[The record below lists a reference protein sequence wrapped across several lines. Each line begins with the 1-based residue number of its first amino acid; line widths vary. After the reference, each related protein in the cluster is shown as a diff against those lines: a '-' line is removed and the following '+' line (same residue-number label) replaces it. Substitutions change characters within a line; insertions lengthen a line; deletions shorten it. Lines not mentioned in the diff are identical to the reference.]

1 MTLTVIPPVYSTVL
15 KDKIICVED
24 KTTLDAGTGFTSYL
38 WSTGAT
44 TQTISNVGVG
54 TYWVKLKTGDCTA
67 LQNVKVFASEQPVIT
82 SVDVAATTITV
93 YANGGTPAYQYSLD
107 NVNWQA
113 SNVFK
118 GLSRGVHKIFVKDSY
133 DCEPM
138 ETEVTVPN
146 IINVI
151 TPNGD
156 GRNDVIDYSALGSKI
171 DLTFSVYNRYGA
183 KIHQGDKTNNY
194 KWDGTANGRKVPT
207 GSYWYSVTWNENNK
221 TKTPVKL
228 SGWIIVK
235 TENNFFQT
243 ILNFK
248 ESVSFVRWILF
259 LFKCHPLV

>member
-1 MTLTVIPPVYSTVL
+1 
-15 KDKIICVED
+15 
-24 KTTLDAGTGFTSYL
+24 
-38 WSTGAT
+38 
-44 TQTISNVGVG
+44 
-54 TYWVKLKTGDCTA
+54 
-67 LQNVKVFASEQPVIT
+67 
-82 SVDVAATTITV
+82 
-93 YANGGTPAYQYSLD
+93 
-107 NVNWQA
+107 
-113 SNVFK
+113 
-118 GLSRGVHKIFVKDSY
+118 
-133 DCEPM
+133 M

-235 TENNFFQT
+235 NRE
-243 ILNFK
+243 
-248 ESVSFVRWILF
+248 
-259 LFKCHPLV
+259 